1 MSTWKAINLH
11 RAQVP
16 DRPSHEAIR
25 VQGEPTTDRLKNEGI
40 FLQTE
45 LLFAKRDG
53 IKSCLTGQYVPIA
66 IAVFAQPCSKRSE
79 TKVFHQF

>member
-1 MSTWKAINLH
+1 MWKEINLQ

-25 VQGEPTTDRLKNEGI
+25 VQGEPTTDRLKSEC

-45 LLFAKRDG
+45 LSGAELGG
-53 IKSCLTGQYVPIA
+53 IKS
-66 IAVFAQPCSKRSE
+66 
-79 TKVFHQF
+79 